1 MLHGG
6 LTNHIISIL
15 IIQTAFKLH
24 TNWKKV
30 VKQCQN
36 RVKFILVAQVRKNNK
51 GALQEYRAG

>member
-36 RVKFILVAQVRKNNK
+36 RVNFILVAQVFEINK
-51 GALQEYRAG
+51 GALQEYRVC